1 MIECIF
7 QINDWMQRNSCS
19 YLSLLSS
26 VFEDL
31 EEEVINH
38 FLCVILGLVLSVEH
52 VQKSLNLLGSVVSKE
67 S

>member
-1 MIECIF
+1 
-7 QINDWMQRNSCS
+7 MQRNSCT

-52 VQKSLNLLGSVVSKE
+52 GQKSLNLLGSVVSKE